1 VTLPLVSI
9 LVSLLT
15 APQVVE
21 PEELTR
27 RLSGKQVQ
35 IEDLVTSVLGSGD
48 NRRLRLLRCNE
59 VSFRLPESAPKEI
72 TGNVRVSGLV
82 QVEGSQVIVQVQR
95 VELLPS
101 DIDQF
106 EKRRQAIDPKSH
118 ADWYSLAEWAENRFQ
133 LYRDS
138 KLHSAAIESFRRGVE
153 LERAE
158 SANDFTKLKALRA
171 RLIEAKIVTDWDIA
185 EIDHHLA
192 VARLPNLMTATAD
205 ELEQAAKR
213 WEETFNLSP
222 DAWIAIT
229 PAEQAAYEQNPVATY
244 RSASEVKRKGFLRWG
259 QVRLLRL
266 VAEKRVS
273 TRQWDPYQAADWT
286 DEKIPDQ
293 PAIGRGWFEKGVS
306 ADEARLTELRF
317 RDADKLASRIIDRLQ
332 DSDRANKLRG
342 QWLDLTEA
350 TMRQHEDRAVEEAR
364 LSQRPAP
371 LKDVRT
377 RYDLAQQR
385 LGWFP
390 KDAAHQ
396 AKGANLLLE
405 AIEIE
410 PAFEPAIEALR
421 GLGYRRTSAGAWQDP
436 LSAAKE
442 DREQA
447 EMPRS
452 AAIGMEEATV
462 IKIHGPPD
470 SKTRIITG
478 PRLVEWQWRYD
489 GMKQATF
496 INFRTDG
503 AGRWRV
509 SDIRRLAGEASSA
522 IDHVE

>member
-1 VTLPLVSI
+1 
-9 LVSLLT
+9 
-15 APQVVE
+15 
-21 PEELTR
+21 
-27 RLSGKQVQ
+27 
-35 IEDLVTSVLGSGD
+35 
-48 NRRLRLLRCNE
+48 
-59 VSFRLPESAPKEI
+59 
-72 TGNVRVSGLV
+72 
-82 QVEGSQVIVQVQR
+82 
-95 VELLPS
+95 
-101 DIDQF
+101 
-106 EKRRQAIDPKSH
+106 
-118 ADWYSLAEWAENRFQ
+118 
-133 LYRDS
+133 
-138 KLHSAAIESFRRGVE
+138 
-153 LERAE
+153 
-158 SANDFTKLKALRA
+158 
-171 RLIEAKIVTDWDIA
+171 
-185 EIDHHLA
+185 
-192 VARLPNLMTATAD
+192 
-205 ELEQAAKR
+205 
-213 WEETFNLSP
+213 
-222 DAWIAIT
+222 
-229 PAEQAAYEQNPVATY
+229 
-244 RSASEVKRKGFLRWG
+244 
-259 QVRLLRL
+259 
-266 VAEKRVS
+266 
-273 TRQWDPYQAADWT
+273 
-286 DEKIPDQ
+286 
-293 PAIGRGWFEKGVS
+293 
-306 ADEARLTELRF
+306 
-317 RDADKLASRIIDRLQ
+317 
-332 DSDRANKLRG
+332 
-342 QWLDLTEA
+342 
-350 TMRQHEDRAVEEAR
+350 MRQHEDRAVEEAR